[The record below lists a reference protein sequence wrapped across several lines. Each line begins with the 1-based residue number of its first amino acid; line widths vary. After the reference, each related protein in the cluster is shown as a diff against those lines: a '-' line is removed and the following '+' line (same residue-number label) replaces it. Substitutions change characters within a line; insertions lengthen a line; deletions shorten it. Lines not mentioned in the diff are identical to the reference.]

1 MAETFEEFGVESGV
15 IIGDFVIMVGGV
27 AFEDTVVPEEGDV
40 AGVLADF
47 VEELLAEEVGFVL
60 CLEVHIVGVAQGAVH
75 DREGMERERGE
86 RVGLG
91 VNPPHRARGLQAEA
105 CLVGERH
112 REVGCCAGIGKNLHI
127 VNGAAEVVAAV
138 EDRAR
143 STEPGTKTCYIRL

>member
-1 MAETFEEFGVESGV
+1 
-15 IIGDFVIMVGGV
+15 MVWVAGGI
-27 AFEDTVVPEEGDV
+27 AVVPEEGDV

-47 VEELLAEEVGFVL
+47 VKELLAEEIGFVL
-60 CLEVHIVGVAQGAVH
+60 CLEIHIVGVAQSAVH

-112 REVGCCAGIGKNLHI
+112 REVVGYARVDKGLHV
-127 VNGAAEVVAAV
+127 VNRAAEVVAAV
-138 EDRAR
+138 ENAFF
-143 STEPGTKTCYIRL
+143 G

>member
-1 MAETFEEFGVESGV
+1 MFRIVAETFEKFGVEGGVVIGAFV
-15 IIGDFVIMVGGV
+15 IIVGGV
-27 AFEDTVVPEEGDV
+27 FEDAVVPEEGDV

-47 VEELLAEEVGFVL
+47 VEELLAEEIGFVL

-91 VNPPHRARGLQAEA
+91 VNPPHRARGLQAET

-112 REVGCCAGIGKNLHI
+112 REVVSNTRVGKGLHV
-127 VNGAAEVVAAV
+127 VNRAAEIVAAV
-138 EDRAR
+138 ENAFF
-143 STEPGTKTCYIRL
+143 G

>member
-1 MAETFEEFGVESGV
+1 MLRIVAETFEEFGVEGGVVIDAFV
-15 IIGDFVIMVGGV
+15 IIVGV

-47 VEELLAEEVGFVL
+47 IEELLAEEIGFVL
-60 CLEVHIVGVAQGAVH
+60 CLEIHIVGVAQGAVH

-112 REVGCCAGIGKNLHI
+112 REVVSNTRVGKGLHVI
-127 VNGAAEVVAAV
+127 NGAAEIVAAV
-138 EDRAR
+138 ENA
-143 STEPGTKTCYIRL
+143 SF

>member
-1 MAETFEEFGVESGV
+1 MTEAFEEFGVEGSVVVGVFV
-15 IIGDFVIMVGGV
+15 IIIVCV
-27 AFEDTVVPEEGDV
+27 AFEDAVVPEEGDV

-112 REVGCCAGIGKNLHI
+112 REVVGYASIGKGLHV
-127 VNGAAEVVAAV
+127 VNRAAEVVAAV
-138 EDRAR
+138 ENA
-143 STEPGTKTCYIRL
+143 SF

>member
-1 MAETFEEFGVESGV
+1 MLRIVAEAFEEFGVEGGVVIGAFV
-15 IIGDFVIMVGGV
+15 IIVVG
-27 AFEDTVVPEEGDV
+27 AFEDTVMPEEGDV

-60 CLEVHIVGVAQGAVH
+60 CLEIHIVGVAQGAVH

-91 VNPPHRARGLQAEA
+91 GNPPHRARGQKAEA

-112 REVGCCAGIGKNLHI
+112 REVVGYAGIGKGLHV
-127 VNGAAEVVAAV
+127 VNRAAEIVAAV
-138 EDRAR
+138 ENAFF
-143 STEPGTKTCYIRL
+143 G

>member
-1 MAETFEEFGVESGV
+1 
-15 IIGDFVIMVGGV
+15 MVWVAGGI
-27 AFEDTVVPEEGDV
+27 AVVPEEGDV

-60 CLEVHIVGVAQGAVH
+60 GLEVHVVGVAQGAVH
-75 DREGMERERGE
+75 DREGMERERSE

-112 REVGCCAGIGKNLHI
+112 REVIGYTCIGKGLH
-127 VNGAAEVVAAV
+127 VVDRAAQVVAAV
-138 EDRAR
+138 E
-143 STEPGTKTCYIRL
+143 EGVG

>member
-1 MAETFEEFGVESGV
+1 MLRIVAEAFEEFGVEGGV
-15 IIGDFVIMVGGV
+15 IIGAFVIIVGGV

-47 VEELLAEEVGFVL
+47 VEELLAEEIGFVF

-86 RVGLG
+86 RVGFG
-91 VNPPHRARGLQAEA
+91 VDPLHRASSLQAEA

-112 REVGCCAGIGKNLHI
+112 REVVGYAGIGKGLHV
-127 VNGAAEVVAAV
+127 VNRAAEVVAAV
-138 EDRAR
+138 ENAFF
-143 STEPGTKTCYIRL
+143 G

>member
-1 MAETFEEFGVESGV
+1 MLRIVAEAFEEFGVEGGVVIGAFV
-15 IIGDFVIMVGGV
+15 IIVGGV

-86 RVGLG
+86 GVGLG

-112 REVGCCAGIGKNLHI
+112 REVVSNTRVGKGLH
-127 VNGAAEVVAAV
+127 VVDGAAEIVAAV
-138 EDRAR
+138 ENA
-143 STEPGTKTCYIRL
+143 SIR

>member
-1 MAETFEEFGVESGV
+1 MLRIVAEAFEEFGVEGGVVIGAFV
-15 IIGDFVIMVGGV
+15 IIVGGI
-27 AFEDTVVPEEGDV
+27 AFEDTVMPEEGDV

-112 REVGCCAGIGKNLHI
+112 REVVGYAGIGKGLHV
-127 VNGAAEVVAAV
+127 VNRAAEVVAAV
-138 EDRAR
+138 ENAFF
-143 STEPGTKTCYIRL
+143 G

>member
-1 MAETFEEFGVESGV
+1 M
-15 IIGDFVIMVGGV
+15 
-27 AFEDTVVPEEGDV
+27 PEEGDV

-112 REVGCCAGIGKNLHI
+112 REVVGNTRVGKGLHV
-127 VNGAAEVVAAV
+127 VNRAAEIVAAV
-138 EDRAR
+138 ENAFF
-143 STEPGTKTCYIRL
+143 G

>member
-1 MAETFEEFGVESGV
+1 MLRIVAEAFEEFGVEGGV

-27 AFEDTVVPEEGDV
+27 AFEDTVVPEEGEV

-47 VEELLAEEVGFVL
+47 VEELLAEEVGFIL
-60 CLEVHIVGVAQGAVH
+60 GLEIHIVGVAQGAVH

-105 CLVGERH
+105 CLVGKAHCIVIRH
-112 REVGCCAGIGKNLHI
+112 AQF
-127 VNGAAEVVAAV
+127 
-138 EDRAR
+138 D
-143 STEPGTKTCYIRL
+143 

>member
-1 MAETFEEFGVESGV
+1 M
-15 IIGDFVIMVGGV
+15 
-27 AFEDTVVPEEGDV
+27 PEEGDV

-91 VNPPHRARGLQAEA
+91 VNPPHGARGLQAEA

-112 REVGCCAGIGKNLHI
+112 REVVGYAGIGKGLHV
-127 VNGAAEVVAAV
+127 VNRAAEVVAAV
-138 EDRAR
+138 ENAFFGWRMKD
-143 STEPGTKTCYIRL
+143 EG